1 MISMKHN
8 ILTLFVATIAASA
21 ASAETAKLVP
31 QAQALSEF
39 GKCILG
45 QAPEKSKALM
55 ATGLDTPQE
64 YKLARQLVLA
74 NNGCVKKY
82 ASLSMQTGQIRG
94 AIAETILV
102 SDVGRMKQF
111 ASAPL
116 AAAVRPEFAEGR
128 AFVYS
133 YAKCLA
139 AADTP
144 KSAALIQTPH
154 GSPAE
159 RQAFVAYGETVS
171 SCMPLS
177 ARYKVNIPDVR
188 NHIAV
193 VLYAMTEQTNAKVA
207 VGG

>member
-1 MISMKHN
+1 MMKYYVLMLS
-8 ILTLFVATIAASA
+8 IVAVSSGA
-21 ASAETAKLVP
+21 ASAETAKLIP

-55 ATGLDTPQE
+55 ATSLNTPQE

-102 SDVGRMKQF
+102 SDAGRMKQF

-116 AAAVRPEFAEGR
+116 AAAVRPDFAEGR

-139 AADTP
+139 AADMP

-154 GSPAE
+154 GTPAE
-159 RQAFVAYGETVS
+159 REAFLAYGETVS

-177 ARYKVNIPDVR
+177 ARYRVNIPDVR

-193 VLYAMTEQTNAKVA
+193 ALYAMTDQANTKVA
-207 VGG
+207 TGG

>member
-1 MISMKHN
+1 MKYYV
-8 ILTLFVATIAASA
+8 LMLSIAAVLTGNA
-21 ASAETAKLVP
+21 FAETAKMVP

-39 GKCILG
+39 GTCILS
-45 QAPEKSKALM
+45 QAPDRSKALM
-55 ATGLDTPQE
+55 ATQVGTLQE
-64 YKLARQLVLA
+64 TKLARQLVQA
-74 NNGCVKKY
+74 NNACVKKY

-94 AIAETILV
+94 AIAEAILV
-102 SDVGRMKQF
+102 SDAGRMKQF

-116 AAAVRPEFAEGR
+116 AAAVRPDFAEGR

-139 AADTP
+139 AADMP

-159 RQAFVAYGETVS
+159 RQSFVAYGETVS
-171 SCMPLS
+171 NCMPLK
-177 ARYKVNIPDVR
+177 ARYRVNIPDVR

-193 VLYAMTEQTNAKVA
+193 ALYELAEA
-207 VGG
+207 VKADVVKGG

>member
-1 MISMKHN
+1 MITHAASTLL
-8 ILTLFVATIAASA
+8 ILALSTGVATAQ
-21 ASAETAKLVP
+21 TAKLIP

-55 ATGLDTPQE
+55 ATSLNTPQE

-82 ASLSMQTGQIRG
+82 ASLSMRTGQIRG

-102 SDVGRMKQF
+102 SDAGRMKQF

-116 AAAVRPEFAEGR
+116 AAAVRPDFAEGR
-128 AFVYS
+128 AFVYN

-139 AADTP
+139 AANMP

-154 GSPAE
+154 GSPEE
-159 RQAFVAYGETVS
+159 RQSFVAYGETVS

-177 ARYKVNIPDVR
+177 ARYRVNIPDVR

-193 VLYAMTEQTNAKVA
+193 ALYEMTDQANTKVA
-207 VGG
+207 TGG

>member
-1 MISMKHN
+1 MKHT
-8 ILTLFVATIAASA
+8 ILALFIAIITASA
-21 ASAETAKLVP
+21 ASAQTAKLIP

-55 ATGLDTPQE
+55 ATVLDTPQE

-102 SDVGRMKQF
+102 SDAGRIKQL

-116 AAAVRPEFAEGR
+116 GAAVRPDFAEGR

-139 AADTP
+139 AADMP
-144 KSAALIQTPH
+144 KSVALLQTPH
-154 GSPAE
+154 GSPEE
-159 RQAFVAYGETVS
+159 RQSFVAYGETVS
-171 SCMPLS
+171 SCMPLK
-177 ARYKVNIPDVR
+177 ARYRVNIQDVR

-193 VLYAMTEQTNAKVA
+193 ALYELTEQTNAKVA

>member
-1 MISMKHN
+1 MITHAASTLL
-8 ILTLFVATIAASA
+8 ILALSTGVATAQ
-21 ASAETAKLVP
+21 TAKLIP

-55 ATGLDTPQE
+55 ATVLNTPQE

-102 SDVGRMKQF
+102 SDAGRMKQF

-116 AAAVRPEFAEGR
+116 AAAVRPDFAEGR

-139 AADTP
+139 AADMP

-154 GSPAE
+154 GTPAE
-159 RQAFVAYGETVS
+159 RQAFVDYGETVI

-177 ARYKVNIPDVR
+177 ARYRVNIPDVR

-193 VLYAMTEQTNAKVA
+193 ALYAMTEQTNAKVV

>member
-1 MISMKHN
+1 MMKHT
-8 ILTLFVATIAASA
+8 ILALFIAIITASA
-21 ASAETAKLVP
+21 ASAQTAKLIP

-55 ATGLDTPQE
+55 ATGLNTPQE

-74 NNGCVKKY
+74 NNGCIQKY

-102 SDVGRMKQF
+102 SDAGRMKQF

-116 AAAVRPEFAEGR
+116 AAAIRPDFAEGR

-139 AADTP
+139 AADMP
-144 KSAALIQTPH
+144 KSVALLQTPH
-154 GSPAE
+154 GSPEE
-159 RQAFVAYGETVS
+159 RQSFVVYGETVS
-171 SCMPLS
+171 SCMPLK
-177 ARYKVNIPDVR
+177 ARYRVNIQDVR

-193 VLYAMTEQTNAKVA
+193 ALYELNEQSKTKAA
-207 VGG
+207 TGG

>member
-1 MISMKHN
+1 MMKYYVLMLS
-8 ILTLFVATIAASA
+8 IVAVSSGA
-21 ASAETAKLVP
+21 ASAETAKLIP

-55 ATGLDTPQE
+55 ATSLNTPQE
-64 YKLARQLVLA
+64 YKLARQLALA

-102 SDVGRMKQF
+102 SDAGRMKQF

-116 AAAVRPEFAEGR
+116 AAAVRPDFAEGR

-139 AADTP
+139 AADMP

-154 GSPAE
+154 GTPAE
-159 RQAFVAYGETVS
+159 REAFLAYGETVS

-177 ARYKVNIPDVR
+177 ARYRVNVQDVR

-193 VLYAMTEQTNAKVA
+193 ALYAMTEQVNTKVA
-207 VGG
+207 TGG

>member
-1 MISMKHN
+1 MMKYYVLMLS
-8 ILTLFVATIAASA
+8 IVAVSSGA

-55 ATGLDTPQE
+55 ATALDTPQE

-102 SDVGRMKQF
+102 SDAGRMKQF

-139 AADTP
+139 AADMP

-154 GSPAE
+154 GTPAE
-159 RQAFVAYGETVS
+159 RQAFVAYRETVS
-171 SCMPLS
+171 SCMPLK
-177 ARYKVNIPDVR
+177 ARYTVNIPDVTDED
-188 NHIAV
+188 I
-193 VLYAMTEQTNAKVA
+193 LGMIILGKKPAKA
-207 VGG
+207 A

>member
-1 MISMKHN
+1 MMKHT
-8 ILTLFVATIAASA
+8 ILALFIAIITWSA
-21 ASAETAKLVP
+21 ASAQTAKLIP

-45 QAPEKSKALM
+45 QAPEKPKALM
-55 ATGLDTPQE
+55 ATGLNTPQE

-74 NNGCVKKY
+74 NNGCIQKY

-102 SDVGRMKQF
+102 SDAGRMKQF

-116 AAAVRPEFAEGR
+116 AAAIRPDFAEGR

-139 AADTP
+139 AADMP
-144 KSAALIQTPH
+144 KSVALLQTPH
-154 GSPAE
+154 GSPEE
-159 RQAFVAYGETVS
+159 RQSFVVYGETVS
-171 SCMPLS
+171 SCMPLK
-177 ARYKVNIPDVR
+177 ARYRVNIQDVR

-193 VLYAMTEQTNAKVA
+193 ALYELNEQSKTKAA
-207 VGG
+207 TGG

>member
-1 MISMKHN
+1 MILMQHN
-8 ILTLFVATIAASA
+8 ILALFIAIIAASA
-21 ASAETAKLVP
+21 ASAQTAKLIP

-39 GKCILG
+39 GRCILG

-55 ATGLDTPQE
+55 ATSLNTPQE

-74 NNGCVKKY
+74 NNGCIQKY

-102 SDVGRMKQF
+102 SDLGRMKQF

-116 AAAVRPEFAEGR
+116 TAAVRPDFAEGR

-139 AADTP
+139 AADMP
-144 KSAALIQTPH
+144 KSAALIQTAH
-154 GSPAE
+154 GTPEE
-159 RQAFVAYGETVS
+159 RQSFVAYGETVS
-171 SCMPLS
+171 SCMPLK
-177 ARYKVNIPDVR
+177 ARYTVNIPDVR

-193 VLYAMTEQTNAKVA
+193 ALYELSEQANAKVA

>member
-8 ILTLFVATIAASA
+8 ILTLLIATCTASA
-21 ASAETAKLVP
+21 ASAETAKLIP

-39 GKCILG
+39 GKCILA

-55 ATGLDTPQE
+55 ATGLNTPQE

-74 NNGCVKKY
+74 NNGCIQKY

-102 SDVGRMKQF
+102 SDAGRMKQF

-116 AAAVRPEFAEGR
+116 AVAIRPDFAEGR

-139 AADTP
+139 AADMP
-144 KSAALIQTPH
+144 KSIALLQTPH
-154 GSPAE
+154 GSPEE
-159 RQAFVAYGETVS
+159 RQSFVAYGETVS
-171 SCMPLS
+171 NCMPLG

-188 NHIAV
+188 NHIADA
-193 VLYAMTEQTNAKVA
+193 LYAMTEQTNAKVA

>member
-1 MISMKHN
+1 MMKYYVLMLS
-8 ILTLFVATIAASA
+8 IVAVSSGA
-21 ASAETAKLVP
+21 ASAETAKLIP

-55 ATGLDTPQE
+55 ATSLNTPQE

-102 SDVGRMKQF
+102 SDAGRMKQF

-116 AAAVRPEFAEGR
+116 RLRFGPNSPKGARLFIAMQNVLQRRTCRNQRRLSRRCTARPQSVKRLWLMG
-128 AFVYS
+128 
-133 YAKCLA
+133 KL
-139 AADTP
+139 
-144 KSAALIQTPH
+144 
-154 GSPAE
+154 
-159 RQAFVAYGETVS
+159 
-171 SCMPLS
+171 
-177 ARYKVNIPDVR
+177 
-188 NHIAV
+188 
-193 VLYAMTEQTNAKVA
+193 
-207 VGG
+207 

>member
-1 MISMKHN
+1 MMKYYVLMLSIVAIS
-8 ILTLFVATIAASA
+8 SGA

-39 GKCILG
+39 GKCILA

-55 ATGLDTPQE
+55 ATALDTPQE
-64 YKLARQLVLA
+64 YKLARQLVMA

-94 AIAETILV
+94 AIAEAILV
-102 SDVGRMKQF
+102 SDLGRMKQF

-139 AADTP
+139 AADMQ
-144 KSAALIQTPH
+144 KSAVLIQTAH
-154 GSPAE
+154 GSPEE

-177 ARYKVNIPDVR
+177 ARYRVNIPDVR

-193 VLYAMTEQTNAKVA
+193 ALYELNEQSKTKVA
-207 VGG
+207 TGG

>member
-1 MISMKHN
+1 MMKHT
-8 ILTLFVATIAASA
+8 ILALFIAIITWSA
-21 ASAETAKLVP
+21 ASAQTAKLIP

-55 ATGLDTPQE
+55 ATGLNTPQE

-74 NNGCVKKY
+74 NNGCIQKY

-102 SDVGRMKQF
+102 SDLGRMKQF

-116 AAAVRPEFAEGR
+116 AAAIRPDFAEGR

-139 AADTP
+139 AADMP
-144 KSAALIQTPH
+144 KSIALLQTPH
-154 GSPAE
+154 GSPEE
-159 RQAFVAYGETVS
+159 RQLFVAYGETVS

-177 ARYKVNIPDVR
+177 ARYRVNIPDVR

-193 VLYAMTEQTNAKVA
+193 ALYAIAEAA
-207 VGG
+207 EC

>member
-1 MISMKHN
+1 MMKHT
-8 ILTLFVATIAASA
+8 ILALLIATITVSA
-21 ASAETAKLVP
+21 ASAETAKLIP

-55 ATGLDTPQE
+55 ATSLNTPQE
-64 YKLARQLVLA
+64 YKLARQLALA

-102 SDVGRMKQF
+102 SDTGRMKQF

-116 AAAVRPEFAEGR
+116 SAAVRPDFAEGR
-128 AFVYS
+128 VFVYS

-139 AADTP
+139 AADIP

-171 SCMPLS
+171 SCMPLK
-177 ARYKVNIPDVR
+177 ARYRVNIPDVR

-193 VLYAMTEQTNAKVA
+193 ALYAMTDQAKSEVA
-207 VGG
+207 TGG

>member
-1 MISMKHN
+1 MMKYYVLMLS
-8 ILTLFVATIAASA
+8 IVAVSSGAGAV
-21 ASAETAKLVP
+21 ETAKLIP

-39 GKCILG
+39 GKCILS

-102 SDVGRMKQF
+102 SDAGRMKQI

-116 AAAVRPEFAEGR
+116 AAAVRPNFAEGR

-133 YAKCLA
+133 YATCLA
-139 AADTP
+139 AADMP

-154 GSPAE
+154 GSPEE
-159 RQAFVAYGETVS
+159 RQSFVAYGETVS

-177 ARYKVNIPDVR
+177 ARYRVNIPDVR

-193 VLYAMTEQTNAKVA
+193 ALYAMTEQTNAKVA

>member
-1 MISMKHN
+1 MMKYYVLMLS
-8 ILTLFVATIAASA
+8 IVAVSSGA
-21 ASAETAKLVP
+21 ASAETAKLIP

-55 ATGLDTPQE
+55 ATSLNTPQE

-102 SDVGRMKQF
+102 SDAGRMKQF

-139 AADTP
+139 AADMP
-144 KSAALIQTPH
+144 KSAALIQTLH

-159 RQAFVAYGETVS
+159 REAFVAYGETVS

-177 ARYKVNIPDVR
+177 ARYRVNVQDVR

-193 VLYAMTEQTNAKVA
+193 ALYAMTEQVNTKVA
-207 VGG
+207 TGG